1 MTIYAMPGHL
11 IRRLNQI
18 SVALFMDRMAQAD
31 IKLTP
36 VQFATLTTIRLNP
49 GLDQAS
55 LAGLIAY
62 DRATLGKVIDRLAA
76 RGLVCR
82 TISVHDRRARCL
94 QLTNAGNE
102 LLDAAR
108 PLVEAVQPEMLS
120 GLSPTEQEQLIA
132 LLKKTTDAGNALS
145 RAPLAAATQDQ
156 LKSDQYSRG

>member
-18 SVALFMDRMAQAD
+18 SVALFMDRMAQVG

-36 VQFATLTTIRLNP
+36 VQFATLTMIEANP

-62 DRATLGKVIDRLAA
+62 DRATLGKVIDRLDA
-76 RGLVCR
+76 RGLVQR
-82 TISVHDRRARCL
+82 RISEQDRRAKCL
-94 QLTNAGNE
+94 RLSAAGQS
-102 LLDAAR
+102 LLDSAR
-108 PLVEAVQPEMLS
+108 PHVEAIQPEMLP
-120 GLSPTEQEQLIA
+120 GLSPSEQEQLIH

-145 RAPLAAATQDQ
+145 RAPLAQVAD
-156 LKSDQYSRG
+156 G

>member
-18 SVALFMDRMAQAD
+18 SVGLFMDRMMHAG

-36 VQFATLTTIRLNP
+36 VQFSTLTTIEANP

-62 DRATLGKVIDRLAA
+62 DRATLGKVIDRLEA
-76 RGLVCR
+76 RGLVDR
-82 TISVHDRRARCL
+82 TVSEQDRRARCL
-94 QLTNAGNE
+94 RLSPMGKE
-102 LLDAAR
+102 LLDTAR
-108 PLVEAVQPEMLS
+108 PHVEAVQPEMLT
-120 GLSPTEQEQLIA
+120 GLSTEEQKQLIA

-145 RAPLAAATQDQ
+145 RAPLANTAED
-156 LKSDQYSRG
+156 

>member
-18 SVALFMDRMAQAD
+18 SVALFMDRMAQIG

-36 VQFATLTTIRLNP
+36 VQFATLTTIRSNP

-82 TISVHDRRARCL
+82 TISAQDRRAKCL
-94 QLTNAGNE
+94 RLTAAGQE
-102 LLDAAR
+102 LLETAH
-108 PLVEAVQPEMLS
+108 PHVEAVQPEMLA
-120 GLSPTEQEQLIA
+120 GLSAKEQEQLIA

-156 LKSDQYSRG
+156 LKPA